1 MGRLIVKLSVRDIQG
16 AMTVAEVKN
25 TEDIVNEVIGKDQP
39 VYAKEAPLADAKA
52 IQGLRAVFDE
62 VFTLSNLFLNTWRSV
77 KNYL

>member
-1 MGRLIVKLSVRDIQG
+1 MGPLIVKLSVRDIQG

-62 VFTLSNLFLNTWRSV
+62 VFTLLNLFLNTWRSV